1 MVLAGQ
7 SWLDLWGGEWVSEWP
22 LVGEVVRSRWFESKK
37 RIWSYSEHNLNRV
50 PPRIGQLEAKRI
62 YPATAHIFVRLTSH
76 HRGKLQMSWATFIWN
91 MSLFCKKW
99 FDIVNVIFKVTHSTK
114 GFHTWICHMG
124 WGGDLGSYEDCLTSS
139 IFSSDESLL
148 PLNCAM
154 GTKCFLVLKEP
165 FGTIESHP
173 QAMRN
178 WVDKIV
184 SDYMPSRQI

>member
-1 MVLAGQ
+1 MA
-7 SWLDLWGGEWVSEWP
+7 SP
-22 LVGEVVRSRWFESKK
+22 
-37 RIWSYSEHNLNRV
+37 RV
-50 PPRIGQLEAKRI
+50 PSGWNDDVIRHQEIIMKYPNEMNMRNEVQFFLGRKSKIHLWVCARLCLSRQLRDTLLTI
-62 YPATAHIFVRLTSH
+62 Y
-76 HRGKLQMSWATFIWN
+76 N
-91 MSLFCKKW
+91 KKW

-173 QAMRN
+173 QAVRN
-178 WVDKIV
+178 
-184 SDYMPSRQI
+184 